1 MKLLLAQPVLDA
13 RMPLLKQRVEVLS
26 AAEQQP
32 HLAIVLV
39 GEDLETLRFVDAKE
53 TKANELGVLFSRY
66 EAENHEEAAQ
76 ILDHLACDET
86 VHGIVLQLPVP
97 ALPDPSVLI
106 AKIPL
111 AKDVDGLREAWPQA
125 VTGTTLPAL
134 LASDQP
140 ISPMVLAVRA
150 LLDQAVLPEHPSL
163 VCVGAGRLVGQ
174 PVAAYGKLAEWDTK
188 VVTEDTEHPFRV
200 TREADILVT
209 GTGVPNLVT
218 SDWIKEGVVVV
229 DASRDVQHETV
240 DEVSGAVSP
249 AKGGVG
255 PLTVHFLFEN
265 LVTQA
270 ERHA

>member
-13 RMPLLKQRVEVLS
+13 RMPLLKRRVDLLNAS
-26 AAEQQP
+26 DMQP

-66 EAENHEEAAQ
+66 EAETHEEAAQ
-76 ILDHLACDET
+76 ILDHLASDSA

-97 ALPDPSVLI
+97 ALPDPTALI
-106 AKIPL
+106 AKIPQE
-111 AKDVDGLREAWPQA
+111 KDVDGLLETWGSG
-125 VTGTTLPAL
+125 VTGTTLVAL
-134 LASDQP
+134 LASPQP
-140 ISPMVLAVRA
+140 VSPMVLAVRA
-150 LLDQAVLPEHPSL
+150 LLDQANLPENPML
-163 VCVGAGRLVGQ
+163 VCVGAGRLVGKPMVQ
-174 PVAAYGKLAEWDTK
+174 YAQLAHWGAST
-188 VVTEDTEHPFRV
+188 VTEETEHPFRA
-200 TREADILVT
+200 TREADVLVT
-209 GTGVPNLVT
+209 GTGEANLVT
-218 SDWIKEGVVVV
+218 ADWVKEGAIVI

-240 DEVSGAVSP
+240 DEVAGAVSP